1 MRWSCACPITEWRYA
16 AEQQLNYSIMLVT
29 ACKYLHMGAHAC
41 SLSLLRNAPSY
52 VSKQFDALDEM
63 LARNF

>member
-1 MRWSCACPITEWRYA
+1 MLWSCACPITEWQYA

-29 ACKYLHMGAHAC
+29 ACNRLHMGAHAC
-41 SLSLLRNAPSY
+41 SLPLLRSAPLY
-52 VSKQFDALDEM
+52 VFKRFDALDEI